1 MIGAGGSSEG
11 KSEVEGVTVGIV
23 GGGGGGGGF
32 LRKKI
37 RDWINRGDR

>member
-23 GGGGGGGGF
+23 GGVPQEKDQG
-32 LRKKI
+32 L
-37 RDWINRGDR
+37 DQ